1 VLAVARRQLTPGA
14 STAPDALERDLEL
27 LGLVGMDDPPRPE
40 VPEAV
45 ARCRRAGIRIVMVT
59 GDSGA
64 TAAAVARTI
73 GLVRHPHVVEGSEL
87 AALDDDDLRTRL
99 AEREVVFA
107 RIDPEGKLRLARVLR
122 AQGEIVAMTGDGVND
137 APALREA
144 DIGVAMG
151 GRGTDVAREA
161 ADMILLD
168 DNFASV
174 VAAVEEGRAVYDNIR
189 RFAGYHFCSN
199 VGELVPFLVWGATG
213 GALPLPLVVMQ
224 VLAIDLG
231 TDMLPAIGLGTER
244 AEAGT
249 MDRPPRP
256 RRERLLDRPTLRRVF
271 GLVGPLEGLAGLAS
285 FFAAY
290 ALAGWRPWE
299 PLASSGDLYVT
310 ATAMT
315 CGGIVAAQV
324 GAGLAMRTNR
334 ESVFTVGLLS
344 NRLLV
349 AGIAFELGLLA
360 ALLYVPAL
368 AELFHMA
375 PLGPA
380 ELAVL
385 LLWPPLVLGA
395 DEARKA
401 LARRSG

>member
-1 VLAVARRQLTPGA
+1 
-14 STAPDALERDLEL
+14 
-27 LGLVGMDDPPRPE
+27 
-40 VPEAV
+40 
-45 ARCRRAGIRIVMVT
+45 
-59 GDSGA
+59 
-64 TAAAVARTI
+64 
-73 GLVRHPHVVEGSEL
+73 
-87 AALDDDDLRTRL
+87 
-99 AEREVVFA
+99 
-107 RIDPEGKLRLARVLR
+107 
-122 AQGEIVAMTGDGVND
+122 
-137 APALREA
+137 
-144 DIGVAMG
+144 
-151 GRGTDVAREA
+151 
-161 ADMILLD
+161 
-168 DNFASV
+168 
-174 VAAVEEGRAVYDNIR
+174 
-189 RFAGYHFCSN
+189 
-199 VGELVPFLVWGATG
+199 
-213 GALPLPLVVMQ
+213 
-224 VLAIDLG
+224 
-231 TDMLPAIGLGTER
+231 
-244 AEAGT
+244 